1 VRLLLLFAGSTTIMS
16 ELKSEEDRARPSS
29 GRAFSSYVGNESSR
43 RLGLPDCK
51 AQLIFWS
58 ILVLGLIL
66 DLWSKRAVFEWL
78 RQKPDNTVTLIAGLL
93 RLIIAENAGAA
104 FGMATGQRHL
114 LVAMSVIALVVVFVV
129 FLFGRICQRSTHVAL
144 GLFAAGICGNLY
156 DRIFND
162 GLVRDFIDVVYWPG
176 RHWPAFNVADSML
189 CIGVGLMIV
198 SGLFIGK
205 SSRRR
210 AQRHK

>member
-1 VRLLLLFAGSTTIMS
+1 MS
-16 ELKSEEDRARPSS
+16 ELESEENSARPSS
-29 GRAFSSYVGNESSR
+29 DLAFSSSADKEPSCRVG
-43 RLGLPDCK
+43 LADCK
-51 AQLIFWS
+51 AHLIFWL
-58 ILVLGLIL
+58 ILILGLTL

-78 RQKPDNTVTLIAGLL
+78 GQKPDSTAVLIDGLL
-93 RLIIAENAGAA
+93 RLVIAENAGAV
-104 FGMATGQRHL
+104 FGIATGQRYL
-114 LVAMSVIALVVVFVV
+114 LIVVSVVALIVIFAL
-129 FLFGRICQRSTHVAL
+129 FLFSRIRQSSMHVAL

-176 RHWPAFNVADSML
+176 KHWPAFNVADSML

-198 SGLFIGK
+198 SGLFTER

-210 AQRHK
+210 AQQHK